1 MKNNSKKIID
11 ATTLTSN
18 MTVSVTD
25 SKTGAIVTF
34 GNKNMSFEQQHKLL
48 SACMD
53 GKATLDLNGYV
64 YTDDDIYKV
73 INIEWPEKN
82 DDTVD
87 TCDVNDVCD
96 DDTVDTCDVTDVDE
110 IDVIAELDYI
120 YEQKERARV
129 VHELEHKVAMRQVAL
144 KHALMCA
151 IMLQ

>member
-1 MKNNSKKIID
+1 MNNNSKKIID

-48 SACMD
+48 SACMN
-53 GKATLDLNGYV
+53 GNATLDLKGYI

-73 INIEWPEKN
+73 ISIEWPEKN
-82 DDTVD
+82 
-87 TCDVNDVCD
+87 

-120 YEQKERARV
+120 YETEERA
-129 VHELEHKVAMRQVAL
+129 
-144 KHALMCA
+144 
-151 IMLQ
+151 

>member
-1 MKNNSKKIID
+1 MNNNSKKIID

-73 INIEWPEKN
+73 ISIEWPEKN
-82 DDTVD
+82 
-87 TCDVNDVCD
+87 

-120 YEQKERARV
+120 YETEERARV
-129 VHELEHKVAMRQVAL
+129 ARELEHKVAMRQVAL
-144 KHALMCA
+144 KHALICSL
-151 IMLQ
+151 ILQ

>member
-1 MKNNSKKIID
+1 MNNNSKKIID
-11 ATTLTSN
+11 ATTLTN
-18 MTVSVTD
+18 NITVSVTD

-48 SACMD
+48 SACMN
-53 GKATLDLNGYV
+53 GNATLDLNGYV

-73 INIEWPEKN
+73 ISIEWPEKN
-82 DDTVD
+82 
-87 TCDVNDVCD
+87 

-129 VHELEHKVAMRQVAL
+129 ARELEHKVAMRQVAL

>member
-1 MKNNSKKIID
+1 MNNNSKKIID

-18 MTVSVTD
+18 MTISVTD

-53 GKATLDLNGYV
+53 GNATLDLNGYV

-87 TCDVNDVCD
+87 TCDV
-96 DDTVDTCDVTDVDE
+96 TDVDE

-129 VHELEHKVAMRQVAL
+129 ARELEHKVAMRQAAL

>member
-1 MKNNSKKIID
+1 MNNNSKKIID

-18 MTVSVTD
+18 ITLSVTD

-73 INIEWPEKN
+73 ISIEWTEKN

-87 TCDVNDVCD
+87 TCDVCD

-129 VHELEHKVAMRQVAL
+129 ARELEHKVAMRQVAL

>member
-1 MKNNSKKIID
+1 MNNNSKKIID

-18 MTVSVTD
+18 ITINVTD
-25 SKTGAIVTF
+25 AKTGAIVTF

-73 INIEWPEKN
+73 INIEWHEKN
-82 DDTVD
+82 
-87 TCDVNDVCD
+87 

-129 VHELEHKVAMRQVAL
+129 ARELEHKVAMRQVAL